1 MTVDKQPILP
11 HLIRSIP
18 EQFSWVDH
26 RLVRERRIDNLSH
39 QASALY
45 LFLVTVGDNQGLSY
59 YGNKTLG
66 KRLGMDMSVL
76 SEARNALVHQ
86 QLIAYREPLYQ
97 VLALDI
103 GREPVQAGSNTVSIG
118 KILQQMAGGDGR

>member
-1 MTVDKQPILP
+1 MI
-11 HLIRSIP
+11 
-18 EQFSWVDH
+18 
-26 RLVRERRIDNLSH
+26 RERRIDNLSN

-66 KRLGMDMSVL
+66 KRLGMNMSVL
-76 SEARNALVHQ
+76 SEARNALVQH

-97 VLALDI
+97 VLSLDI
-103 GREPVQAGSNTVSIG
+103 GREPVQADSNTVSIG
-118 KILQQMAGGDGR
+118 KILQQMIGDER